1 MMLLGPSFATNGQ
14 NIIYDSGSNFK
25 VVLSIISIVLSIYL
39 NNNNK
44 IFRTRID
51 SLLDIFI
58 VLQQSTDKNIHGIL
72 SP

>member
-1 MMLLGPSFATNGQ
+1 MIQDQTLKLTESF
-14 NIIYDSGSNFK
+14 
-25 VVLSIISIVLSIYL
+25 SIISIVLSIYL
-39 NNNNK
+39 NNNKK
-44 IFRTRID
+44 IFKTRID